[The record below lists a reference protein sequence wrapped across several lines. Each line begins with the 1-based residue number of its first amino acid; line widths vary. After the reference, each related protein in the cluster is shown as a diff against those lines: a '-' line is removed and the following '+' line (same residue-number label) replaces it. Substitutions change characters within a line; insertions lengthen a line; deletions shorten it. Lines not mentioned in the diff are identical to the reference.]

1 MARDI
6 LEAAKRVADMD
17 DEEIQLFAK
26 RDPDIFRDIAR
37 KLRAD
42 YDVDQIAVLGSPLEA
57 RFLCRS
63 IRTLKTS
70 FWTQKT
76 REGLLCLIQ
85 YRHEELCRL
94 GSFMLTERKND
105 GWPK

>member
-42 YDVDQIAVLGSPLEA
+42 YDVD
-57 RFLCRS
+57 
-63 IRTLKTS
+63 
-70 FWTQKT
+70 
-76 REGLLCLIQ
+76 
-85 YRHEELCRL
+85 
-94 GSFMLTERKND
+94 
-105 GWPK
+105 